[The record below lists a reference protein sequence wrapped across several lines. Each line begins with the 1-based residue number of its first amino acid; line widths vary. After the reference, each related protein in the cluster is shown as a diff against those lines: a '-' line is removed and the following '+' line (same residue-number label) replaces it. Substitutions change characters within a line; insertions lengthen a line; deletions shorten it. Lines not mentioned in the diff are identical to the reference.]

1 MRCRAQ
7 GSTRDWHRLGQS
19 APARETLRESYYL
32 DIGANTTSRPN
43 NCLKPQAVRGCSQSL
58 TLSTEAEAGACARP
72 S

>member
-19 APARETLRESYYL
+19 APARETPRESYYL
-32 DIGANTTSRPN
+32 DIGADTISRSN

-58 TLSTEAEAGACARP
+58 TLSIEAEAEACPRP